1 MSQASRDPKT
11 GELVISDNTS
21 IRSRKELEKKF
32 LGRLLRKDAHVLRV
46 TKSLCPECALEEGFD
61 RFKVDAVLYEED
73 GMVKMVKE
81 CPRHGITTDLYW
93 GDYEMYKRARRYT
106 DPGITLKNPFVKMK
120 KDQIECPLDCGLCFK
135 HGSHTALGNIVLTN
149 RCDLSCWY
157 CFFYAREGE
166 PVYEPS
172 LQQIRTMLRNL
183 RDEKPIA
190 CNAIQFTGGEP
201 TLREDIVEI
210 TRIAKEEGYE
220 HIQFNTDGLVFSRN
234 PRLVK
239 DLEEAGVNVVYL
251 SFDGVTQ
258 ETNPKNYWEVP
269 DALNNCREAG
279 LGVVLV
285 PTIIRGNNDH
295 ELGDMIRFAASN
307 IDIVRGL
314 NFQPVSI
321 VGRIPQERRE
331 RMRITIPDACRRI
344 EEQTGGQI
352 KMDDFYPVPCVC
364 KVTNF
369 VETIRERMKYRLS
382 VHFACGAATYVFKD
396 GEELVPLPRFIDV
409 DGLFDYL
416 DGLTREIRSS
426 RFKAIT
432 KTKSVAKLLWNL
444 GKYIDDERKP
454 RDLKLLSALKKALG
468 GGSYDALRDFHH
480 KSLFIGM
487 MHFMDTYNYDVDR
500 VERCE
505 IHYAVPD
512 GRIIPFCAFNVLPEL
527 YRDKIQ
533 REFSVSSEEW
543 EREHGRRVEEDKYHR
558 QLSEDKTREVQ
569 EFYDRSLGKNI
580 S

>member
-331 RMRITIPDACRRI
+331 RMRITIPDACRKI

-558 QLSEDKTREVQ
+558 QLSEDKTKEVQ